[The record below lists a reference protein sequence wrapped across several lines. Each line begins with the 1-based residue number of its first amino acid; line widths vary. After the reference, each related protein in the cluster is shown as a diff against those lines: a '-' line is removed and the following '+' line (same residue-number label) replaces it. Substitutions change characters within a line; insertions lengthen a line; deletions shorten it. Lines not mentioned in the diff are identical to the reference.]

1 MQILWN
7 VTKYFVVGKFY
18 HLITIIIH
26 RDNIDSFQIYI
37 CWEWYLDNR
46 MRTKMNHT
54 NTLPIYQK
62 CFNKHRSIIRLA
74 YHFQSKSPYS
84 LFIFVNYLNCWT
96 LIRCQLHLSQKYHS
110 VEDIAKYILL
120 IFLSAKSY
128 PLFRWSINKSRCQH
142 IFYTLAHV
150 SWVKLATTTIFSFPI
165 SVHTVV

>member
-1 MQILWN
+1 LCLRDVVVYTSLILFITLFIFAALLTIKCRFHNTFSLKECMQILWN

-37 CWEWYLDNR
+37 CWEW
-46 MRTKMNHT
+46 
-54 NTLPIYQK
+54 
-62 CFNKHRSIIRLA
+62 
-74 YHFQSKSPYS
+74 
-84 LFIFVNYLNCWT
+84 YLNCWT

-150 SWVKLATTTIFSFPI
+150 SWVKLAMTTTFFHFPFPYI
-165 SVHTVV
+165 L